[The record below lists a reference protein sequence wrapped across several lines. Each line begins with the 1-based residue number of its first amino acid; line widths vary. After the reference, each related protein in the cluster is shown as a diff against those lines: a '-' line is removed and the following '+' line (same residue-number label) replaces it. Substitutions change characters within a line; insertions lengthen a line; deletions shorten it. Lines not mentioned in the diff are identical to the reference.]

1 MNGFSLNLKS
11 IQKIQVSSKLDK
23 NDGAVLE
30 DLCTFVFVFMISLL
44 VLLRI
49 KNISGKNCTENQ
61 NTSHVHSL
69 PPKMLPF
76 MIYCGKI

>member
-23 NDGAVLE
+23 NDGAVRE
-30 DLCTFVFVFMISLL
+30 DLLAFVFVFVFVISLL

-49 KNISGKNCTENQ
+49 KNISGKNFRENR

-69 PPKMLPF
+69 PP
-76 MIYCGKI
+76 